1 MLRRLLERLRDR
13 TRLGRPTVRPAPGAR
28 ARPGAGVPPP
38 AAPGQASD
46 YDGPVEVCY
55 APHPDQDPDPGEVVW
70 TWVPYEEDATVG
82 KDRPVVVIGRTGRRR
97 PRGELAIVMLS
108 SQDHRGDAR
117 WLVLGSGAW
126 DVEDRVSSVRLDRV
140 LAVDPT
146 AVRREGA
153 TLERSRFDELTAA
166 LRARHSWA

>member
-1 MLRRLLERLRDR
+1 
-13 TRLGRPTVRPAPGAR
+13 
-28 ARPGAGVPPP
+28 
-38 AAPGQASD
+38 
-46 YDGPVEVCY
+46 VEVCY

>member
-1 MLRRLLERLRDR
+1 
-13 TRLGRPTVRPAPGAR
+13 
-28 ARPGAGVPPP
+28 
-38 AAPGQASD
+38 
-46 YDGPVEVCY
+46 
-55 APHPDQDPDPGEVVW
+55 
-70 TWVPYEEDATVG
+70 
-82 KDRPVVVIGRTGRRR
+82 VVIGRTGRRR

-108 SQDHRGDAR
+108 SQDHSADPR

-140 LAVDPT
+140 LAVDPG